1 MEEKSTE
8 EYRDFLRNYLLLK
21 EQVIREP
28 DDFESFRHLIHKYG
42 EEIPLS
48 EMLEL
53 MDMADQRYGE
63 SSPEKLTELVEMVF
77 EKNRYEIKVDNLI
90 EEVKEVL
97 KELNVNCYQH
107 EPHRL
112 VAFVADENHYS
123 HRKSGDTGQ
132 FQENPCAGLL
142 SGTGAYEGDSICGYG
157 NSEAQ

>member
-28 DDFESFRHLIHKYG
+28 DNFESFRHLIHKYG

-53 MDMADQRYGE
+53 MDLADQRYGE

-77 EKNRYEIKVDNLI
+77 EKNLFHLFYEIVHLDLI
-90 EEVKEVL
+90 PVL
-97 KELNVNCYQH
+97 FKYHLNQMCIRDR
-107 EPHRL
+107 P
-112 VAFVADENHYS
+112 
-123 HRKSGDTGQ
+123 
-132 FQENPCAGLL
+132 
-142 SGTGAYEGDSICGYG
+142 
-157 NSEAQ
+157 